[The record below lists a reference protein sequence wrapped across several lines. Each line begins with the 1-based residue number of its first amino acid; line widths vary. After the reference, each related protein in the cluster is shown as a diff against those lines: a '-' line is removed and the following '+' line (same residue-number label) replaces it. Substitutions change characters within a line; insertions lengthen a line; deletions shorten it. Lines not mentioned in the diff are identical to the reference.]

1 MWQPAPSSM
10 FGRMRRLLWLV
21 AACSGASKGP
31 VDPTLTSNAV
41 KLEWRAQAHDAN
53 VDVTLVVAGQEQALG
68 SLAAGTDAT
77 CTMRKAEATV
87 SEFVCGTSAAY
98 NYFVAELKEGQVIV
112 SLVTGM
118 TDDPNAEER
127 KVVKRVDVS

>member
-1 MWQPAPSSM
+1 
-10 FGRMRRLLWLV
+10 MRRLVWLV
-21 AACSGASKGP
+21 AACSGASKAP

-41 KLEWRAQAHDAN
+41 KLEWRAQAHGSD
-53 VDVTLVVAGQEQALG
+53 VDITLVVAGQEQPLG
-68 SLAAGTDAT
+68 SLSAGTDAT

-87 SEFVCGTSAAY
+87 SEFACASSAAY

-118 TDDPNAEER
+118 NDDPNAEER
-127 KVVKRVDVS
+127 KIVKRVAVTGTSFHVGP